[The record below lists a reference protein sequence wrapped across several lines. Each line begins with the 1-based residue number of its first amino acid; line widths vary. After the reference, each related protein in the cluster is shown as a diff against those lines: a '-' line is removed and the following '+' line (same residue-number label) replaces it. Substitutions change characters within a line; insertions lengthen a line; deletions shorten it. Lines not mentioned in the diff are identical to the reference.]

1 MESLVDFA
9 LKEKFARVKR
19 LRSRLD
25 EMKRLLDWRSFSSLF
40 PVKET
45 NRGPAYDV
53 VLKIKC
59 LFFLQ
64 AWYNISD
71 EELEFQIN
79 DRFSS
84 QEFLNFPKTIPDFTT
99 IWRFKEYL
107 QEADLTDK
115 LWCEL
120 QRQIN
125 NKNLKVE
132 EGSIQ
137 DARFVDAQPGKQS
150 SDKINRGREAKTSR
164 NKDATWTRKNGKNHF
179 GYKLHTKIKRG
190 NKIITEL
197 AVTTA
202 KVHDSNIDPGNENDD
217 VLYRDKA
224 WTGVPTKAKGNGN
237 MKRGTLNIR
246 EKLRNKRIAK
256 KNAVAE
262 NTLMVQCNEALT
274 QEQQKKTT
282 IGRVFIQQLFVGIA
296 YNLHRLRFLVN
307 G

>member
-1 MESLVDFA
+1 MKDLVDFA
-9 LKEKFARVKR
+9 LKEKYAKVKK

-25 EMKRLLDWRSFSSLF
+25 EMKRLLDWKAFAVLF

-45 NRGPAYDV
+45 SRGRPAYDV

-59 LFFLQ
+59 LFLQ
-64 AWYNISD
+64 SWYNISD

-79 DRFSS
+79 DRFSF
-84 QEFLNFPKTIPDFTT
+84 QEFLDFPKSIPDFTT

-107 QEADLTDK
+107 QEVDLADK
-115 LWCEL
+115 IWSEL
-120 QRQIN
+120 QRQIS
-125 NKNLKVE
+125 LQDIKVE

-150 SDKINRGREAKTSR
+150 SDQINRGREAKTSR
-164 NKDATWTRKNGKNHF
+164 NKDATWTQKNGKKHF
-179 GYKLHTKIKRG
+179 GYKLHTKVKRKS
-190 NKIITEL
+190 KIITEI

-202 KVHDSNIDPGNENDD
+202 KVHDSNIDLGNENDD

-224 WTGVPTKAKGNGN
+224 WTGVPTKAKGNGS
-237 MKRGTLNIR
+237 MKRGKLSIK

-256 KNAVAE
+256 KRCSGEHPYGTMQRSFNAG
-262 NTLMVQCNEALT
+262 
-274 QEQQKKTT
+274 TT
-282 IGRVFIQQLFVGIA
+282 KRTTTPRVFIQQLFVSMA

-307 G
+307 T

>member
-1 MESLVDFA
+1 MDDLVEFA
-9 LKEKFARVKR
+9 LKEKFSKVKK
-19 LRSRLD
+19 LRSKLS
-25 EMKRLLDWRSFSSLF
+25 EMDKLLDWEAFASLF
-40 PVKET
+40 PEKET
-45 NRGPAYDV
+45 NRGAPGYDV
-53 VLKIKC
+53 VLKLKC
-59 LFFLQ
+59 LFLQ
-64 AWYNISD
+64 SWYNISD

-79 DRFSS
+79 DRFSF
-84 QEFLNFPKTIPDFTT
+84 QEFLGFPKTIPDYST
-99 IWRFKEYL
+99 IWRFKEFL

-115 LWCEL
+115 IWNEL

-125 NKNLKVE
+125 HKNLKVE

-150 SDKINRGREAKTSR
+150 SDKINRGKSAKTSR
-164 NKDATWTRKNGKNHF
+164 NKDGTWAKKYGKSHF
-179 GYKLHTKIKRG
+179 GYKLHTKVQRG
-190 NKIITEL
+190 SKIITEI

-202 KVHDSNIDPGNENDD
+202 KVHDSNIDLGNENDD

-237 MKRGTLNIR
+237 MKRGKLSIK

-256 KNAVAE
+256 KRCSGEHPYGTMQRSFNAG
-262 NTLMVQCNEALT
+262 TTKL
-274 QEQQKKTT
+274 TT
-282 IGRVFIQQLFVGIA
+282 IPRVFIQQIFVSMG